1 MKCILSILVL
11 LLFFLNSKSQSFYG
25 GIIVGTTISQVDGDN
40 YGGYHKISPLAGV
53 FVRNAFNESWGM
65 YSGIEYKRKGSKEV
79 QKNDAGYVTHFYAM
93 HLDYIE
99 VPLLATYRLKKI
111 GIPGV
116 FSYSFNNEFLF
127 DFGLSFAYLIK
138 SAEDDGTGIIQVAG
152 RPFRDYEIA
161 HHIGLNYNLTQNW
174 ILSWRFSYSLFMLP
188 IREFPGGQVYWFN
201 RGQYNHN
208 MSFAIK
214 YEF

>member
-1 MKCILSILVL
+1 MKIIFAIIFSTLFST
-11 LLFFLNSKSQSFYG
+11 LLFAQSFSG
-25 GIIVGTTISQVDGDN
+25 GLIAGTTISQVDGDN

-53 FVRNAFNESWGM
+53 FVRNTFNDSWGM
-65 YSGIEYKRKGSKEV
+65 YAGIEYKRKGSKEV
-79 QKNDAGYVTHFYAM
+79 QKNDAGYVVHFYAM

-99 VPLLATYRLKKI
+99 VPVLATHNIKKI
-111 GIPGV
+111 GIPGL
-116 FSYSFNNEFLF
+116 FSYSFDNDFLF
-127 DFGLSFAYLIK
+127 NFGLSYSYLIK
-138 SAEDDGTGIIQVAG
+138 GTEDDGTGIIPEEG
-152 RPFRDYEIA
+152 RPFRKYEIA
-161 HHIGLNYNLTQNW
+161 QHVGLDYNLSENW
-174 ILSWRFSYSLFMLP
+174 IASWRFSYTFIMLP